1 MQLKKKQN
9 KTKQKNYTEFSP
21 HAKTTDNDIDNNNNN
36 NNNNNTNNRKL
47 IKKKDKTKQRK
58 TLTNIEKYKKKYFL
72 NHFW

>member
-36 NNNNNTNNRKL
+36 NNNNNNTNNRKL
-47 IKKKDKTKQRK
+47 IKKKTKQNK
-58 TLTNIEKYKKKYFL
+58 EK
-72 NHFW
+72 H

>member
-1 MQLKKKQN
+1 MQLKTKQN

-58 TLTNIEKYKKKYFL
+58 TLTNIEKYKKKIFS
-72 NHFW
+72 

>member
-21 HAKTTDNDIDNNNNN
+21 HAKTTDKDIDNNNNNN

-47 IKKKDKTKQRK
+47 IKKRQNKTKK
-58 TLTNIEKYKKKYFL
+58 NTNK
-72 NHFW
+72 H

>member
-36 NNNNNTNNRKL
+36 NNNNNNTNNRKL
-47 IKKKDKTKQRK
+47 IKKDKTKQRK
-58 TLTNIEKYKKKYFL
+58 TLTNIEKYKKKTFS
-72 NHFW
+72 

>member
-36 NNNNNTNNRKL
+36 NNNNNNTNNRKL
-47 IKKKDKTKQRK
+47 IKKDKTKQRK
-58 TLTNIEKYKKKYFL
+58 TLTNIKKF
-72 NHFW
+72 

>member
-36 NNNNNTNNRKL
+36 NNNNTNNRKL
-47 IKKKDKTKQRK
+47 IKKRQNKTKK
-58 TLTNIEKYKKKYFL
+58 NTNI
-72 NHFW
+72 H